1 MENQR
6 VSVSQLTN
14 SIQYIINEGI
24 GKVSVTGEIS
34 NYKPATSG
42 HKYFTLKDDF
52 AQIACVM
59 WRSRRLNFIPRDG
72 MKVVATG
79 TVTVYAPRGQYQLDC
94 ISLEPLGTGDLY
106 AAFEALKAKLEAKGY
121 FDRAQ
126 KKQIPQ
132 LSLKIG
138 VITSPTGAAVRDIF
152 STLKRRL
159 PLAEVVF
166 RPALVQG
173 DEAAADIAK
182 AIAETDSAHC
192 DVIICGRGGGSIED
206 LWCFNTEIVADA
218 IHKCKT
224 PIVSAVGHETDF
236 TIADFAADVRAATP
250 TAAAELVSSLT
261 KETMLGIISDGCRKL
276 QNSALNKIKIYR
288 NQLSV
293 YNRENM
299 RNRMLNNI
307 NSKRQRLDDL
317 HSMMQKSVVNRIEKE
332 SAKVESLKLQLA
344 KLNPSKPLERGYAI
358 IKTNGKFLNPK
369 QKLML
374 GEVIEIERIA
384 EISEAEVKA
393 IKNV

>member
-126 KKQIPQ
+126 KKTD
-132 LSLKIG
+132 S
-138 VITSPTGAAVRDIF
+138 AAFAENRRDYFANGCSRTRYF

-374 GEVIEIERIA
+374 GEVIEIERIT